1 MLRIDP
7 SDAIPIWK
15 QIEEGVHRLIATGTL
30 GPNDPVASVRELAR
44 ELRVNPLTVSKAY
57 RRLADAGVLTVR
69 RGEGTYVSDRPPTM
83 AADERRRKLRDA
95 ARRYAGTARTL
106 SAGLEEGLD
115 AAREALLELDG
126 QRPAEA
132 SDASEGASA
141 GEPKTPPTHP
151 RKHAP

>member
-15 QIEEGVHRLIATGTL
+15 QIEEGVHRLIATGSL

-69 RGEGTYVSDRPPTM
+69 RGEGTYVSAEPPTM
-83 AADERRRKLRDA
+83 AADERQRKLRDA
-95 ARRYAGTARTL
+95 ARRYASTAKTL
-106 SAGLEEGLD
+106 SAEMTESLQ
-115 AAREALLELDG
+115 AVREALRELDG
-126 QRPAEA
+126 HRKE
-132 SDASEGASA
+132 DA
-141 GEPKTPPTHP
+141 
-151 RKHAP
+151 

>member
-30 GPNDPVASVRELAR
+30 GPNDPVSSVRELAR

-69 RGEGTYVSDRPPTM
+69 RGEGTYVSPEPPTM
-83 AADERRRKLRDA
+83 AEDERRRKLREA
-95 ARRYAGTARTL
+95 ARRYATTARTL
-106 SAGLEEGLD
+106 SAGTEESLAAVRGALDELD
-115 AAREALLELDG
+115 AGRRKDESDG
-126 QRPAEA
+126 
-132 SDASEGASA
+132 
-141 GEPKTPPTHP
+141 
-151 RKHAP
+151 